1 MDVVGGQDLPDRALH
16 VQTVRVVARVGVV
29 GHRVDLTL
37 DDELVVVEV
46 AVVGGHAVVTAHVLT
61 AQALLA
67 GHQGLEQLLAV
78 AGADDVRAGVA
89 EQLLHGLGQ
98 VADGGGVGLL
108 DEQIARVCMLKR
120 EHDQVNGLVQVHQE
134 AGHIG
139 VGDRDGVAGADLV
152 NEQRNDAA
160 AAAHDVAV
168 AGAADRRAAALSG
181 HAGVGKDDVL
191 HHRLGDAHGVDGIG
205 GLVGGQADDALHARV
220 NGGVQDIVRADDVRL
235 HGLHREELAG
245 GHLFLKEQGIQVEQS
260 PYLDYALGIR
270 GYNYMKAV
278 LAFKRGWFQVQDVSS
293 MLVSEIAAPKW
304 GDYCIDVCAAPG
316 GKSLHLADMLHGS
329 GHVEARDI
337 TDYKVQLMQENIERI
352 GVINMSATLQDA
364 TVFDPESV
372 ERADIL
378 LADVPCSGLGVIGK
392 KADIRYKMTPAKQTE
407 IIKLQRKIL
416 DTVWKYVKVGG
427 RLIYSTCTIG
437 AEENQYNVKWFLE
450 NYPFVLESIDPY
462 ICDELKGKT
471 TSAGYLQLLPG
482 IHKSDGFFIA
492 RLKRVK

>member
-1 MDVVGGQDLPDRALH
+1 M
-16 VQTVRVVARVGVV
+16 
-29 GHRVDLTL
+29 DLTL
-37 DDELVVVEV
+37 DDELVVVQV

-98 VADGGGVGLL
+98 VTDGGGVGLL

-168 AGAADRRAAALSG
+168 AGAADRRAAALGG

-245 GHLFLKEQGIQVEQS
+245 GHLFQRCRVEDVVDAGHGIPDGLRVAHVADVE
-260 PYLDYALGIR
+260 LDLAGILR
-270 GYNYMKAV
+270 VVGLQLVAHVV
-278 LAFKRGWFQVQDVSS
+278 L
-293 MLVSEIAAPKW
+293 LLLIA
-304 GDYCIDVCAAPG
+304 GED
-316 GKSLHLADMLHGS
+316 AD
-329 GHVEARDI
+329 
-337 TDYKVQLMQENIERI
+337 
-352 GVINMSATLQDA
+352 
-364 TVFDPESV
+364 
-372 ERADIL
+372 
-378 LADVPCSGLGVIGK
+378 LADVGGQEMLEHRMPEAARAAGDEKSLALKNAVCHNILLIIGCAKGTVILYNL
-392 KADIRYKMTPAKQTE
+392 IHFST
-407 IIKLQRKIL
+407 KI
-416 DTVWKYVKVGG
+416 
-427 RLIYSTCTIG
+427 
-437 AEENQYNVKWFLE
+437 A
-450 NYPFVLESIDPY
+450 
-462 ICDELKGKT
+462 
-471 TSAGYLQLLPG
+471 A
-482 IHKSDGFFIA
+482 
-492 RLKRVK
+492 

>member
-1 MDVVGGQDLPDRALH
+1 M
-16 VQTVRVVARVGVV
+16 ARVGVIS
-29 GHRVDLTL
+29 HRVDLTL
-37 DDELVVVEV
+37 DDELVVVQV
-46 AVVGGHAVVTAHVLT
+46 AVIGGHAVVTAHILT

-98 VADGGGVGLL
+98 IADGGGVGLL

-168 AGAADRRAAALSG
+168 AGAADRRAAALGG
-181 HAGVGKDDVL
+181 HAGVGIDDVL

-245 GHLFLKEQGIQVEQS
+245 GHLFQRCRVEDVVDAGHGIPDGLRVAHVADVESNFLRCFRMFSLQFM
-260 PYLDYALGIR
+260 PHV
-270 GYNYMKAV
+270 V
-278 LAFKRGWFQVQDVSS
+278 LFLLIAREDANFFQVRIQ
-293 MLVSEIAAPKW
+293 
-304 GDYCIDVCAAPG
+304 
-316 GKSLHLADMLHGS
+316 
-329 GHVEARDI
+329 
-337 TDYKVQLMQENIERI
+337 KV
-352 GVINMSATLQDA
+352 
-364 TVFDPESV
+364 F
-372 ERADIL
+372 
-378 LADVPCSGLGVIGK
+378 
-392 KADIRYKMTPAKQTE
+392 
-407 IIKLQRKIL
+407 
-416 DTVWKYVKVGG
+416 
-427 RLIYSTCTIG
+427 
-437 AEENQYNVKWFLE
+437 
-450 NYPFVLESIDPY
+450 
-462 ICDELKGKT
+462 
-471 TSAGYLQLLPG
+471 
-482 IHKSDGFFIA
+482 
-492 RLKRVK
+492 

>member
-1 MDVVGGQDLPDRALH
+1 M
-16 VQTVRVVARVGVV
+16 ARVGVIS
-29 GHRVDLTL
+29 HRVDLTL
-37 DDELVVVEV
+37 DDELVVVQV
-46 AVVGGHAVVTAHVLT
+46 AVIGGHAVVTAHVLT

-139 VGDRDGVAGADLV
+139 VGNRDGVAGADLV

-168 AGAADRRAAALSG
+168 AGAADRRAAALGG

-245 GHLFLKEQGIQVEQS
+245 GHLFQRCRVEDVIDAGHGIPDGLRVVHVADVESNFLRCFRMFSLQFM
-260 PYLDYALGIR
+260 PHV
-270 GYNYMKAV
+270 V
-278 LAFKRGWFQVQDVSS
+278 LFLLIAREDANFFQVRIQ
-293 MLVSEIAAPKW
+293 
-304 GDYCIDVCAAPG
+304 
-316 GKSLHLADMLHGS
+316 
-329 GHVEARDI
+329 
-337 TDYKVQLMQENIERI
+337 KV
-352 GVINMSATLQDA
+352 
-364 TVFDPESV
+364 F
-372 ERADIL
+372 
-378 LADVPCSGLGVIGK
+378 
-392 KADIRYKMTPAKQTE
+392 
-407 IIKLQRKIL
+407 
-416 DTVWKYVKVGG
+416 
-427 RLIYSTCTIG
+427 
-437 AEENQYNVKWFLE
+437 
-450 NYPFVLESIDPY
+450 
-462 ICDELKGKT
+462 
-471 TSAGYLQLLPG
+471 
-482 IHKSDGFFIA
+482 
-492 RLKRVK
+492 